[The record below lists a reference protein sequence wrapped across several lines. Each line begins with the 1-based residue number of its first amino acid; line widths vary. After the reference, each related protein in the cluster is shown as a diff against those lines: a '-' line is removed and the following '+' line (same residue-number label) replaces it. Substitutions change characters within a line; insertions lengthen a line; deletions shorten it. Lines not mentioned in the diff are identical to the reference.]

1 MIQTWVAL
9 GWRGGT
15 SSLRRWVVGVIEL
28 LTFTDSLSLSLC
40 LQGWGGSSSGS
51 YSSCLRLHATSRCT
65 TSGGRIE
72 IGFIFVQEV
81 GFTTQ
86 RVGAGK
92 LPIRVRNMLLTCCCF
107 VQKLLELQTV
117 VGLLLGGGWGVAGVM
132 VPVGVR
138 GWWPTG
144 PHSPPKSCEQKNARA
159 HPPCRKGRGGSLA
172 LLPLGQKRAC
182 DCLGRSF
189 GIQRGTRWAVSGQRG
204 EQRGQQNDESKAS
217 C

>member
-144 PHSPPKSCEQKNARA
+144 PHSPPKSCEQKTLEPIRRA
-159 HPPCRKGRGGSLA
+159 ERGGGGLRALA
-172 LLPLGQKRAC
+172 
-182 DCLGRSF
+182 RS
-189 GIQRGTRWAVSGQRG
+189 ITTRPEEGL
-204 EQRGQQNDESKAS
+204 
-217 C
+217 

>member
-72 IGFIFVQEV
+72 IGFVFVQEV

-107 VQKLLELQTV
+107 VQKQLLELQTV

-144 PHSPPKSCEQKNARA
+144 PHSPPKRA
-159 HPPCRKGRGGSLA
+159 ASK
-172 LLPLGQKRAC
+172 KR
-182 DCLGRSF
+182 
-189 GIQRGTRWAVSGQRG
+189 
-204 EQRGQQNDESKAS
+204 
-217 C
+217 

>member
-117 VGLLLGGGWGVAGVM
+117 VGLLLGGGWLGGCWGDGACRCSWLVAHG
-132 VPVGVR
+132 
-138 GWWPTG
+138 T
-144 PHSPPKSCEQKNARA
+144 SQPPEKSCEQKALEPIRRA
-159 HPPCRKGRGGSLA
+159 ERGGGGLRGLA
-172 LLPLGQKRAC
+172 
-182 DCLGRSF
+182 RS
-189 GIQRGTRWAVSGQRG
+189 ITTRPEEGL
-204 EQRGQQNDESKAS
+204 
-217 C
+217 